1 MFPGTGAL
9 NTHIALTP
17 DRADLAFEAF
27 KHHPQCNNQRKTQQT
42 HKPQT
47 KHPILTVCLAVHVLQ
62 CQQSPEKGRQ
72 IQGNQQFGEQGV
84 LILGSQGFTTTLLS
98 QPHSSWEGT
107 PLGIS
112 TPRVDGNNSKGHPRQ
127 PSVCS
132 PSANTGD
139 NRGRC

>member
-47 KHPILTVCLAVHVLQ
+47 KHPIFTVCLAVHVLQ

-84 LILGSQGFTTTLLS
+84 LIPGSQGSTTTLLS

-112 TPRVDGNNSKGHPRQ
+112 TPRVEWEQQQQRTPQTTKCLQSQCKHRRQ
-127 PSVCS
+127 
-132 PSANTGD
+132 
-139 NRGRC
+139 